1 MQKIII
7 EVKDDYINNVVK
19 ILQSM
24 QGIMINKIKLGN
36 DNKIENDFIKLQI
49 SSMEKTWENEEDKAW
64 DEL

>member
-49 SSMEKTWENEEDKAW
+49 PSMEKTWENEEDKAW

>member
-49 SSMEKTWENEEDKAW
+49 PSMEKTWENEEDKVW